1 MVAVEKRLGD
11 DTMNAE
17 ISTAEQQEDLA
28 AVEEPLI
35 GQITLD
41 ELLGEIRIS

>member
-1 MVAVEKRLGD
+1 
-11 DTMNAE
+11 MNAE
-17 ISTAEQQEDLA
+17 ISTAEQQEDIA